1 MLSRYAASRA
11 AALKAR
17 EKVGASVISSHL
29 LAPTGTLASLGATS
43 AYDAGSIDRGVRSA
57 SSIAPASTTS
67 LRPYSS
73 LPTSTFKLADG
84 TIGRNSNPLR
94 YSGTFHHHNIQSRGF
109 SSGPPGGQSQP
120 WVNPDAQVP
129 GQNLEQYGID
139 LTKMAK
145 EGKLDPVIGRHDEIR
160 RTLQILARRT
170 KNNPVLIGEPGVG
183 KTAIA
188 EGLAQRI
195 VTGEVPES
203 MKDKRVISLDLAQLL
218 AGAMFRGQFEERLKG
233 IIKDIEASNGDVI
246 LFIDELHTIIGA
258 GKGEGSMDMSNM
270 LKPSLARGELQL
282 VGATTLDEYRQIEK
296 DAALARRFQ
305 SVYIAEPTVEDTVS
319 ILRGL
324 KGSYELHHGIRIKD
338 EALIAAATLSD
349 RYLSDRKQPDKS
361 IDLVDEACSRL
372 RLEQESK
379 PEIIWKVE
387 RDLLTKQIELSAL
400 ANEDDDKK
408 SVARRAQVKEE
419 VDVLTA
425 RLKELT
431 DVWQAERDE
440 LERGKKLQEEIES
453 ARRELTKA
461 RRDGDFNRA
470 GELQH
475 MTIPR
480 LEHELEEMERKNEE
494 SAIKGEDAGNKML
507 ADAVT
512 AEAIATIVARHTG
525 IPVSRITGSES
536 KKLLHMEEK
545 LRERVVG
552 QDHALTA
559 VSNCVR
565 LARTRL
571 QAQDRTL
578 GNFLFLGPTGVGKTE
593 LCKALASF
601 IFDDESAMTR
611 IDMSEYGE
619 KHTVSRLIGAPPGYV
634 GYEEGGVLTEA
645 VRRRP
650 YQVILLDEFEKGHRD
665 VWNLLLQL
673 FDDGRLTDS
682 HGRVVNFQNCIVVM
696 TSNMGAEVLANMP
709 DTLNGSEPEV
719 QNAVMEVVR
728 HTLSP
733 ELLNRIDEVCHF
745 NRLQREHMDRIAEIG
760 IDDVAQRLEKG
771 QNMELDVTLE
781 AIDCLANKGY
791 DIRYGA
797 RPLKRTIA
805 RDLLNPLSR
814 LVLEGG
820 VIDGDTVRVR
830 SRVQGESLIDAG
842 DNNFGYI
849 TSSPDDDENA
859 VVIMRNHEMTS
870 DDKDVEDTWD
880 DDDFLMEDGTH
891 HHR

>member
-1 MLSRYAASRA
+1 
-11 AALKAR
+11 
-17 EKVGASVISSHL
+17 
-29 LAPTGTLASLGATS
+29 
-43 AYDAGSIDRGVRSA
+43 
-57 SSIAPASTTS
+57 
-67 LRPYSS
+67 
-73 LPTSTFKLADG
+73 
-84 TIGRNSNPLR
+84 
-94 YSGTFHHHNIQSRGF
+94 
-109 SSGPPGGQSQP
+109 
-120 WVNPDAQVP
+120 
-129 GQNLEQYGID
+129 
-139 LTKMAK
+139 
-145 EGKLDPVIGRHDEIR
+145 
-160 RTLQILARRT
+160 LARRT

-195 VTGEVPES
+195 VSGEVPES

-233 IIKDIEASNGDVI
+233 IIKDVEASDGDVI

-387 RDLLTKQIELSAL
+387 RNLLTKQIELSAL

-419 VDVLTA
+419 VDALNTK
-425 RLKELT
+425 LKELT

-440 LERGKKLQEEIES
+440 LERGKKLQEEIEG
-453 ARRELTKA
+453 ARRELTQA

-480 LEHELEEMERKNEE
+480 LEQEMGALERKNEE
-494 SAIKGEDAGNKML
+494 VASKDAGNKML

-536 KKLLHMEEK
+536 RKLLHMEEK

-578 GNFLFLGPTGVGKTE
+578 GNFLL
-593 LCKALASF
+593 
-601 IFDDESAMTR
+601 
-611 IDMSEYGE
+611 
-619 KHTVSRLIGAPPGYV
+619 
-634 GYEEGGVLTEA
+634 
-645 VRRRP
+645 
-650 YQVILLDEFEKGHRD
+650 
-665 VWNLLLQL
+665 
-673 FDDGRLTDS
+673 
-682 HGRVVNFQNCIVVM
+682 
-696 TSNMGAEVLANMP
+696 
-709 DTLNGSEPEV
+709 
-719 QNAVMEVVR
+719 
-728 HTLSP
+728 
-733 ELLNRIDEVCHF
+733 
-745 NRLQREHMDRIAEIG
+745 
-760 IDDVAQRLEKG
+760 
-771 QNMELDVTLE
+771 
-781 AIDCLANKGY
+781 
-791 DIRYGA
+791 
-797 RPLKRTIA
+797 
-805 RDLLNPLSR
+805 
-814 LVLEGG
+814 
-820 VIDGDTVRVR
+820 
-830 SRVQGESLIDAG
+830 
-842 DNNFGYI
+842 
-849 TSSPDDDENA
+849 
-859 VVIMRNHEMTS
+859 
-870 DDKDVEDTWD
+870 
-880 DDDFLMEDGTH
+880 
-891 HHR
+891 

>member
-1 MLSRYAASRA
+1 MTLFACYMLMSSQH
-11 AALKAR
+11 
-17 EKVGASVISSHL
+17 ISHNL
-29 LAPTGTLASLGATS
+29 
-43 AYDAGSIDRGVRSA
+43 I
-57 SSIAPASTTS
+57 
-67 LRPYSS
+67 YSS
-73 LPTSTFKLADG
+73 PPQY
-84 TIGRNSNPLR
+84 I
-94 YSGTFHHHNIQSRGF
+94 YNIS
-109 SSGPPGGQSQP
+109 
-120 WVNPDAQVP
+120 D
-129 GQNLEQYGID
+129 
-139 LTKMAK
+139 
-145 EGKLDPVIGRHDEIR
+145 DEIR

-195 VTGEVPES
+195 VSGEVPES

-233 IIKDIEASNGDVI
+233 IIKDIEASDGEVI

-361 IDLVDEACSRL
+361 IDLVDESCSRL

-408 SVARRAQVKEE
+408 SVARRAQVKGE
-419 VDVLTA
+419 VDVLNA

-440 LERGKKLQEEIES
+440 LERGKKLQEEIET

-494 SAIKGEDAGNKML
+494 EASKGEDVGNKML

-512 AEAIATIVARHTG
+512 AEAIAAIVARHTG

-536 KKLLHMEEK
+536 RKLLHMEET

-578 GNFLFLGPTGVGKTE
+578 GNFLL
-593 LCKALASF
+593 
-601 IFDDESAMTR
+601 
-611 IDMSEYGE
+611 
-619 KHTVSRLIGAPPGYV
+619 
-634 GYEEGGVLTEA
+634 
-645 VRRRP
+645 
-650 YQVILLDEFEKGHRD
+650 
-665 VWNLLLQL
+665 
-673 FDDGRLTDS
+673 
-682 HGRVVNFQNCIVVM
+682 
-696 TSNMGAEVLANMP
+696 
-709 DTLNGSEPEV
+709 
-719 QNAVMEVVR
+719 
-728 HTLSP
+728 
-733 ELLNRIDEVCHF
+733 
-745 NRLQREHMDRIAEIG
+745 
-760 IDDVAQRLEKG
+760 
-771 QNMELDVTLE
+771 
-781 AIDCLANKGY
+781 
-791 DIRYGA
+791 
-797 RPLKRTIA
+797 
-805 RDLLNPLSR
+805 
-814 LVLEGG
+814 
-820 VIDGDTVRVR
+820 
-830 SRVQGESLIDAG
+830 
-842 DNNFGYI
+842 
-849 TSSPDDDENA
+849 
-859 VVIMRNHEMTS
+859 
-870 DDKDVEDTWD
+870 
-880 DDDFLMEDGTH
+880 
-891 HHR
+891 

>member
-1 MLSRYAASRA
+1 M
-11 AALKAR
+11 
-17 EKVGASVISSHL
+17 
-29 LAPTGTLASLGATS
+29 
-43 AYDAGSIDRGVRSA
+43 
-57 SSIAPASTTS
+57 
-67 LRPYSS
+67 
-73 LPTSTFKLADG
+73 
-84 TIGRNSNPLR
+84 
-94 YSGTFHHHNIQSRGF
+94 
-109 SSGPPGGQSQP
+109 SSGAPPGRGAGGGGAPPDGGGPGNPGGGFGGVPGSGQP
-120 WVNPDAQVP
+120 WVNPDNAVP
-129 GQNLEQYGID
+129 GQQLEKYSVD
-139 LTKMAK
+139 LTKMAE

-203 MKDKRVISLDLAQLL
+203 MKDKRVVSLDLAQLIS
-218 AGAMFRGQFEERLKG
+218 GAMYRGQFEERLKAVL
-233 IIKDIEASNGDVI
+233 KDVQDLEGNVI
-246 LFIDELHTIIGA
+246 LFIDELHTIVGA

-305 SVYIAEPTVEDTVS
+305 SVFIAEPTVEDTVS

-324 KGSYELHHGIRIKD
+324 KSSYEGHHGIRIKD

-408 SVARRAQVKEE
+408 SVARKEQVQKDVDALKGRLEE
-419 VDVLTA
+419 LNA
-425 RLKELT
+425 LWRSEK
-431 DVWQAERDE
+431 DE
-440 LERGKKLQEEIES
+440 LERGKRVQEELE
-453 ARRELTKA
+453 AA
-461 RRDGDFNRA
+461 RRDLQAARQRGDFARA

-475 MTIPR
+475 SKIPD
-480 LEHELEEMERKNEE
+480 LEHEMEEIERKAEAEASGGRGRAASKTEE
-494 SAIKGEDAGNKML
+494 GGSGGGGEQDKKRGFKML
-507 ADAVT
+507 SDAVT
-512 AEAIATIVARHTG
+512 AEAIATVIARHTG

-536 KKLLHMEEK
+536 RKLLHMEDK

-552 QDHALTA
+552 QDHALVA

-571 QAQDRTL
+571 AAPDRPL

-593 LCKALASF
+593 LCKALAAF
-601 IFDDESAMTR
+601 IFDDVDAMTR
-611 IDMSEYGE
+611 VDMSEYSE
-619 KHTVSRLIGAPPGYV
+619 RHTVSRLIGAPPGYV
-634 GYEEGGVLTEA
+634 GYEEGGVLTES

-650 YQVILLDEFEKGHRD
+650 YQVLLLDEFEKGHRD

-673 FDDGRLTDS
+673 FDEGHLTDS
-682 HGRVVNFQNCIVVM
+682 HGRKVDFRNVIVVM
-696 TSNMGAEVLANMP
+696 TSNIGAEVISQLP
-709 DTLNGSEPEV
+709 EHVVGSEPQV
-719 QNAVMEVVR
+719 QESIMEVVR
-728 HTLSP
+728 RTLSP
-733 ELLNRIDEVCHF
+733 ELLNRIDETVLF

-760 IDDVAQRLEKG
+760 LSDIAKRLESG
-771 QNMELDVTLE
+771 QNMTMDVSP
-781 AIDCLANKGY
+781 ASIDCIADRGY
-791 DIRYGA
+791 DVRYGA
-797 RPLKRTIA
+797 RPLKRALA
-805 RDLLNPLSR
+805 RDVLNPLSR

-820 VIDGDTVRVR
+820 VVDGDIVRVR
-830 SRVQGESLIDAG
+830 TRAEAETMIDEGAGE
-842 DNNFGYI
+842 NGYI
-849 TSSPDDDENA
+849 TSSSDDDESA
-859 VVIMRNHEMTS
+859 VVILRNHEPS
-870 DDKDVEDTWD
+870 EDGSEEEEAWD
-880 DDDFLMEDGTH
+880 DDEYLLEDGTH
-891 HHR
+891 SHR